1 MMDRLQN
8 AEMRVI
14 QLGGLSESSFS
25 RKYPDRVY
33 RHGQNRNY
41 SNSSHAHAFDMT
53 VLSADAPVAIQDW
66 AETDNH
72 HSPMKPSQYIS
83 ARLVPMLD
91 YYRTQLPRK
100 YMEWKA
106 TVFLILLVR
115 HAFFIQFCSQTEQN

>member
-1 MMDRLQN
+1 MN
-8 AEMRVI
+8 
-14 QLGGLSESSFS
+14 
-25 RKYPDRVY
+25 
-33 RHGQNRNY
+33 
-41 SNSSHAHAFDMT
+41 

-66 AETDNH
+66 AEVDNH

-115 HAFFIQFCSQTEQN
+115 LQGPAFFICLQTEQN

>member
-1 MMDRLQN
+1 METVLLPQ
-8 AEMRVI
+8 
-14 QLGGLSESSFS
+14 ESSETSFDQKEK
-25 RKYPDRVY
+25 RRE
-33 RHGQNRNY
+33 
-41 SNSSHAHAFDMT
+41 SSTDEPPKAR
-53 VLSADAPVAIQDW
+53 AIDHQDK
-66 AETDNH
+66 EKDNH

-115 HAFFIQFCSQTEQN
+115 PQGPAFFMRLQTEQS